1 MPYLCVNFL
10 SGLHGRW
17 LGLEVRELDV
27 SPRYWFLIMDR
38 SVNIFYF
45 SYFSCV
51 ISPQLF
57 IILWVRRSSW
67 AVFLLY
73 MGLLTWVHSDHDW
86 DGELKKT
93 LLTGSVL
100 LHHAFLSSQVVLSFG
115 SLAWTSLWHG
125 VWLPQRTWQWKL
137 RGFPRA
143 MSGTGKL
150 FLPLYSFGRP
160 SQRPR
165 SPARSGGKEIDSTFW
180 WEEQCAY
187 TEERR
192 NCWWLSLEIFF
203 YYSSFIY

>member
-1 MPYLCVNFL
+1 MPEYHAQLSHEQMSTKFCSDLFPNGILWQSHRHQSVGCPICVSIFL
-10 SGLHGRW
+10 VGYSGRW

-86 DGELKKT
+86 DGQLKKT

-115 SLAWTSLWHG
+115 SLA
-125 VWLPQRTWQWKL
+125 
-137 RGFPRA
+137 
-143 MSGTGKL
+143 
-150 FLPLYSFGRP
+150 
-160 SQRPR
+160 
-165 SPARSGGKEIDSTFW
+165 
-180 WEEQCAY
+180 
-187 TEERR
+187 
-192 NCWWLSLEIFF
+192 
-203 YYSSFIY
+203 